1 MSRTTVLILLM
12 IVIFLIPIITGLKN
26 YFRELE
32 APLIINMQR
41 DLLTRS
47 AVNQLLDIA
56 YFVIDPKTM
65 QYLLIGLFFLSD
77 SIVAFKILNLFC
89 TGIYVFMILKMIY

>member
-1 MSRTTVLILLM
+1 
-12 IVIFLIPIITGLKN
+12 
-26 YFRELE
+26 
-32 APLIINMQR
+32 
-41 DLLTRS
+41 LLTRS